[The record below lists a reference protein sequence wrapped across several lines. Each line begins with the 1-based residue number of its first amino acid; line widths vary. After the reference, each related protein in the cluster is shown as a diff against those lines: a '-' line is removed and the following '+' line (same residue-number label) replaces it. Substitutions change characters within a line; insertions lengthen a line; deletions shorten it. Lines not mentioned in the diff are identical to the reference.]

1 MTTSVNWGF
10 SASGYSLNITS
21 DVGADAVAPY
31 DPYTDTFTYDSITY
45 TKAVAA
51 PRDSVRAERF
61 QIPDTQTLMRELN
74 PNPQTINGLIGNNT
88 PGPLRSGWF
97 STPADLGIFRSTPVL
112 NDVGQTIYICSSTLS
127 GHAGLLPNG
136 YNTALARVPM
146 GSLEHGMVAEFQ
158 ETTDKN
164 KIDCGGLIL
173 RSIHLSLR
181 DHAGNVLDMGG
192 YNWNDQIIFGY
203 ADN

>member
-10 SASGYSLNITS
+10 SASGYSLNITN
-21 DVGADAVAPY
+21 DVGVDAVAPY
-31 DPYTDTFTYDSITY
+31 DPYNDQFTYDGITY
-45 TKAVAA
+45 VKATAA
-51 PRDSVRAERF
+51 PRDTVRAERF

-88 PGPLRSGWF
+88 PGPLREGWR
-97 STPADLGIFRSTPVL
+97 SIPADLGIFRSTPVL

-158 ETTDKN
+158 ETRTRTKLTV
-164 KIDCGGLIL
+164 GGSFSAPSTSPSETT
-173 RSIHLSLR
+173 RETS
-181 DHAGNVLDMGG
+181 
-192 YNWNDQIIFGY
+192 
-203 ADN
+203 